1 LPIQEL
7 RSLVKIFSNSFI
19 STFFWTRGNLKTV
32 ISLEQI
38 SIIKSVLKS
47 FRPKSTMTIQNTLLS
62 NRNPALMISSKKSF
76 GNNQLQPLG
85 TFSGILFDMDGTLI
99 DSTDAIVK
107 FWTRYVPPDH
117 VPRSPFQRETDKP
130 LPASE
135 RDTRLIP
142 KQS

>member
-85 TFSGILFDMDGTLI
+85 TFAGILFDMDGTLI

-107 FWTRYVPPDH
+107 FWTRYVPPGH
-117 VPRSPFQRETDKP
+117 VPRPPFHK
-130 LPASE
+130 
-135 RDTRLIP
+135 RD
-142 KQS
+142 